1 MTTLKI
7 IPDFKNK
14 TAECIGYPSAG
25 EHVEVCIVGG
35 ASLLPSS
42 TLRFRVKFGRVTLAL
57 FPRPEVNETWET
69 EGADLKC
76 HLNLNTIQARRVCRT
91 GNTVCHAILDQVGD
105 DEHTVEPTLFFDD
118 LFDVTPWHREPGADE
133 PYDLDIYPNQIADL
147 NQRVNAIGAKV
158 AEAKNAAETAA
169 GSANAAYESA
179 QSAVE
184 AAQDANARANAA
196 ESAAQGAASSAA
208 QAERALAEIDSQVEE
223 ARNAATQAMSSA
235 SSASDSAAAAEE
247 KADAAA
253 ESAESAASSASEAV
267 SSVQEHAERSDN
279 PHGVTKSQIGLGSV
293 DNTSDMNKP
302 VSHPQRRALDE
313 KQNSLTAE
321 QLTAVNSGIDANKVA
336 KITQNESAISAE
348 VSRAT
353 TEEARLQAAINAIKT
368 FEVVVADSLP
378 SPSEQYSKKLYLVPS
393 TNPETRNVRDEFIC
407 VLFNGTWGWE
417 QVGTTAIT
425 IEYDDEPTEGSR
437 KAARSGGIWSFVKG
451 LLNTLTLPWNKI
463 TGKPTTFPPESHGH
477 TVSAISG
484 LAQVATSGSYTDL
497 SNKPN
502 IPAAAK
508 DGKLKVKFGNDAAVN
523 KFSANQ
529 EADST
534 LEFAKVAGTGNYSDL
549 LGKPTKLSDF
559 QNDVGYI
566 GWNDAEVGAMSYIFR
581 ADTELSDC
589 ESVQDVAI
597 LKMSQ
602 LLGENVAEY

>member
-118 LFDVTPWHREPGADE
+118 LFDVTPWHLESGADE

-184 AAQDANARANAA
+184 AAQAANARANAA
-196 ESAAQGAASSAA
+196 ENAAQGAASSAA

-267 SSVQEHAERSDN
+267 SSVQEHAERDDN
-279 PHGVTKSQIGLGSV
+279 PHGVTKAQIGLGSV

-302 VSHPQRRALDE
+302 VSHAQQSALDG
-313 KQNSLTAE
+313 KQNKLYV
-321 QLTAVNSGIDANKVA
+321 LKSGGDTWSFVAASGEGQSEVQEFIDANPNLTVTVTKDWGDSWVCV
-336 KITQNESAISAE
+336 IGGYD
-348 VSRAT
+348 
-353 TEEARLQAAINAIKT
+353 TEDHYIGQTI
-368 FEVVVADSLP
+368 
-378 SPSEQYSKKLYLVPS
+378 Y
-393 TNPETRNVRDEFIC
+393 
-407 VLFNGTWGWE
+407 
-417 QVGTTAIT
+417 VG
-425 IEYDDEPTEGSR
+425 ENEPTEISFGLCHPDTHTLIGRFWAIKVSKEYVGDEVDDR
-437 KAARSGGIWSFVKG
+437 PTTNSVRLITSGAVKG
-451 LLNTLTLPWNKI
+451 AI
-463 TGKPTTFPPESHGH
+463 GDMPEDIEMLKKRGYF
-477 TVSAISG
+477 AIDEQG
-484 LAQVATSGSYTDL
+484 
-497 SNKPN
+497 N
-502 IPAAAK
+502 IY
-508 DGKLKVKFGNDAAVN
+508 AVIP
-523 KFSANQ
+523 
-529 EADST
+529 D
-534 LEFAKVAGTGNYSDL
+534 
-549 LGKPTKLSDF
+549 
-559 QNDVGYI
+559 QN
-566 GWNDAEVGAMSYIFR
+566 
-581 ADTELSDC
+581 
-589 ESVQDVAI
+589 
-597 LKMSQ
+597 
-602 LLGENVAEY
+602 